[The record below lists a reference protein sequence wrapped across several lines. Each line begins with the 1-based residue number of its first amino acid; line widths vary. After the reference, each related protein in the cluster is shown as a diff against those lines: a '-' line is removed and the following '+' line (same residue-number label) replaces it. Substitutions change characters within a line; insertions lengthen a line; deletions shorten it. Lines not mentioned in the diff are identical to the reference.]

1 MNQNPTNLFVGVC
14 QMYIGNKVFLIG
26 QKYWVRKDRK
36 LINGVT
42 RILGSNALKFR
53 PMEEKLLTTP
63 R

>member
-1 MNQNPTNLFVGVC
+1 
-14 QMYIGNKVFLIG
+14 MYIGNKVFLIG